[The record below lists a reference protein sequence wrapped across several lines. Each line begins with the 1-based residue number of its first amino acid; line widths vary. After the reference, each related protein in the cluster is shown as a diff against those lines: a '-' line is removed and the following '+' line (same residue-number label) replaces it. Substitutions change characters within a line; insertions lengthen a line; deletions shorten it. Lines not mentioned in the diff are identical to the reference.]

1 MGLTIALYIL
11 TCHLALHL
19 SLLLDSPEFLLLL
32 HSDSHEPLS
41 IHKHSTWEAKLQSPV
56 GPPRH
61 TLGLELRGSSEIH
74 CTSLVLRNISQWF
87 RGEWEWVNRG
97 HHPYS
102 SVWVSSANFRRKEIQ
117 IRLRP
122 ILKLIMWGQCE
133 IPITHSIYLRIVLKN
148 AWWLHISFLLISV
161 LP

>member
-102 SVWVSSANFRRKEIQ
+102 SVWVSSANFTRKEICSMGLGDIITKATLCILREENSVAGQ
-117 IRLRP
+117 IF
-122 ILKLIMWGQCE
+122 WS
-133 IPITHSIYLRIVLKN
+133 SIQEE
-148 AWWLHISFLLISV
+148 
-161 LP
+161 